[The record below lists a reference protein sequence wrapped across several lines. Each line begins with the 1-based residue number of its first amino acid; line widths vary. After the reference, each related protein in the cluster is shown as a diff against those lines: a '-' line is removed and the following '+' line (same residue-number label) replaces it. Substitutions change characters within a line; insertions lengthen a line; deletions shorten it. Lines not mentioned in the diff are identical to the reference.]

1 MDKGKIIALVTTI
14 ISLVFFAMISTF
26 VPQDF
31 IWIVF
36 LLYALIFMSL
46 SMSLPRILQRKHSD
60 IKGATLLKADRQEVM
75 KIIMKDQEIDKELK
89 PQIIASLALLPLSIV
104 IWIMASYFVFPY
116 LIPSLRETVTKL
128 ELFIRFLAFYGIL
141 IGLTRIISYFLTPK
155 KMIMPINSYEIRSG
169 GIKAGSIVIPFPIDI
184 NRYEILVN
192 RKRSF
197 IDIYDRKT
205 KQVYRFYV
213 SDIGKAESLIQ
224 KHGLQK

>member
-75 KIIMKDQEIDKELK
+75 KIMMKDQEIDKELK
-89 PQIIASLALLPLSIV
+89 PQIIASLALITS
-104 IWIMASYFVFPY
+104 
-116 LIPSLRETVTKL
+116 
-128 ELFIRFLAFYGIL
+128 
-141 IGLTRIISYFLTPK
+141 
-155 KMIMPINSYEIRSG
+155 INSHMDYGFLFCLSLPNPFITRNCD
-169 GIKAGSIVIPFPIDI
+169 KA
-184 NRYEILVN
+184 
-192 RKRSF
+192 
-197 IDIYDRKT
+197 
-205 KQVYRFYV
+205 
-213 SDIGKAESLIQ
+213 
-224 KHGLQK
+224 